1 MRAVTRLI
9 MKIGVGLSPQSHQ
22 IFDNPQAQSVGKCDD
37 RPYRNDPKFWP
48 AMQIDA
54 ETSLY
59 DALEVSPQA
68 SALVIKAAYR
78 CLAQRHHPDKN
89 AGAVAASERLAQINY
104 AYAVL
109 SDPAKRLRYDHAAR
123 PNPAPTE
130 RRGNPAKAAAGPKP
144 VASAPPSSRTCA
156 FRPLAD

>member
-1 MRAVTRLI
+1 MTRLI

-68 SALVIKAAYR
+68 SASVIKAAYR

-89 AGAVAASERLAQINY
+89 AGALAASERLAQINY

-109 SDPAKRLRYDHAAR
+109 SDPVKRLRYDHAPR
-123 PNPAPTE
+123 PNPGPPE
-130 RRGNPAKAAAGPKP
+130 RRGSTIKASASPKP
-144 VASAPPSSRTCA
+144 IASAQPSSRAFA
-156 FRPLAD
+156 FRPLADQ